1 MTQQLTLPTRAIVII
16 STIAVALMLLLASQ
30 VYAADSDGG
39 DGQGTVGLVEYT
51 VVSGDTLWD
60 IATQHTTDD
69 VRAMVRSIS
78 KRNGLTSSIIR
89 PGQVLLI
96 ESQT

>member
-30 VYAADSDGG
+30 VYAVDSDGG
-39 DGQGTVGLVEYT
+39 DGQGTVVLVGYT

-60 IATQHTTDD
+60 IATQHTNDD

-96 ESQT
+96 EPET